1 MRIQSFYYYYDD
13 KNKYKYD
20 CIVIVYCGSN
30 AIYS

>member
-1 MRIQSFYYYYDD
+1 MRIQSFYYYYD